1 MIIQTGDFDFIAHST
16 IAEKVGASMYL
27 DVEPD
32 NIHIMKK
39 SSMETMTEIEYR
51 LEHDPDAVE
60 EELI

>member
-1 MIIQTGDFDFIAHST
+1 MIIQTGNFDFIAHST
-16 IAEKVGASMYL
+16 VAEKVGATMLL

-60 EELI
+60 DELI